1 MVKIMDICNSSQKMK
16 PFWLTWKNSGTSG
29 LGSLSMVEN
38 YQKRVGASRCLH
50 KEILI
55 KKKRSLDKRI
65 NTAYYLI
72 KSMKKRRLFMPTV
85 ATRSH
90 KSKITVTLSSDLV
103 SQIDK
108 LLDSPEASSRSQLVE
123 EAVRR
128 WLHDQ
133 AQKDIERQTEEY
145 YLSLSK
151 AEHKEDRQWSKI
163 AARSAKRLWG
173 K

>member
-1 MVKIMDICNSSQKMK
+1 MR
-16 PFWLTWKNSGTSG
+16 PRWLTWGNAGASS

-38 YQKRVGASRCLH
+38 YQKAIEASRYLH
-50 KEILI
+50 KEILT
-55 KKKRSLDKRI
+55 KKKRNLDKRK
-65 NTAYYLI
+65 NTTYYLT
-72 KSMKKRRLFMPTV
+72 KSMKKRRLFVPTSS
-85 ATRSH
+85 TRAQ
-90 KSKITVTLSSDLV
+90 KSKITVTLSNDLV
-103 SQIDK
+103 RQIDK

-163 AARSAKRLWG
+163 ATRSAKRLWG